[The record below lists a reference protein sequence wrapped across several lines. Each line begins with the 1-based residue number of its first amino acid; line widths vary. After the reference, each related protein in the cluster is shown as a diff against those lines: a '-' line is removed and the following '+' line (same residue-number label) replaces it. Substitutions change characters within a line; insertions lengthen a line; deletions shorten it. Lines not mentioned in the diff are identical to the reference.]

1 MYTKILFVLLAI
13 INVVACNNS
22 SRFPT
27 LEKQDELAPFS
38 GKVVFVK
45 EYVDSIEKMI
55 FYNSI
60 EATVNNC
67 GYQFKYIS
75 DSIYDTRLNKMINRF
90 NTLNDDISKTNCKKN
105 SLFTIFTLETEQVET
120 LQLLDSAN
128 FVVDNRNILIRKF
141 ISHES
146 NDQPIQSSYFYSDQ
160 LGRIEAIYRFSS
172 QKDLRIRL
180 ESTTLLTKE
189 ALKNLQMQLRSHK
202 MYTD

>member
-1 MYTKILFVLLAI
+1 M
-13 INVVACNNS
+13 
-22 SRFPT
+22 
-27 LEKQDELAPFS
+27 
-38 GKVVFVK
+38 
-45 EYVDSIEKMI
+45 
-55 FYNSI
+55 
-60 EATVNNC
+60 
-67 GYQFKYIS
+67 
-75 DSIYDTRLNKMINRF
+75 
-90 NTLNDDISKTNCKKN
+90 
-105 SLFTIFTLETEQVET
+105 FTIFTLETEQVET